1 MTLKYWMVIKGIV
14 VVFSGIA
21 FMVIP
26 EFVFNDLLGMNL
38 EEGGILISRLFGL
51 LFIFEGMVLWCLRN
65 TSRLDPAMRAI
76 IPTIV
81 VIDTIG
87 FVVTLIA
94 TLNDVWNAV
103 GWLFVGLYLLFA
115 SVFAYYLFARSR

>member
-14 VVFSGIA
+14 VAFSGIV
-21 FMVIP
+21 FMVVP
-26 EFVFNDLLGMNL
+26 ELVFNNLLGMNL
-38 EEGGILISRLFGL
+38 EEGGILMSRLFGL
-51 LFIFEGMVLWCLRN
+51 GFIFEGMVIWYSRN
-65 TSRLDPAMRAI
+65 ASRLDPAMRTI
-76 IPTIV
+76 IPAIV

-94 TLNDVWNAV
+94 SLNGVWNAI
-103 GWLFVGLYLLFA
+103 GWLFVGLYAVFT